1 MKEQG
6 SGIDVDMFP
15 FPQEAFP
22 RTSKCLLLGGER
34 LKGQGLQNVS
44 YLELVVLQLPF
55 CFSDLYDMYLPKCLL
70 LFLE

>member
-6 SGIDVDMFP
+6 SAINVDMLP

-34 LKGQGLQNVS
+34 LKGQGVQNVS
-44 YLELVVLQLPF
+44 YLF
-55 CFSDLYDMYLPKCLL
+55 GIGSFTTAF
-70 LFLE
+70 LFL

>member
-34 LKGQGLQNVS
+34 LKGQGLKNVS
-44 YLELVVLQLPF
+44 YLFEIGSF
-55 CFSDLYDMYLPKCLL
+55 TTDF
-70 LFLE
+70 LFL